1 MEHWRAVTGYEDF
14 YEVSNQGRVRSSSH
28 HVLKLTLSKGYL
40 RIELA
45 KNAKARKHPVHR
57 LVLAAFVGPCPEGKQ
72 GNHKN
77 GVKTDNHLENLE
89 YVTRSENALHA
100 YRVLH
105 RPRQQGSLHGRHKLI
120 ESEVLE
126 IIRRSTTGETL
137 RSIATDFNV
146 CDSTVSQIARG
157 RTWRHLP
164 RPPQEDRRLNYGQ
177 AGSNIPNPV
186 ERFY

>member
-1 MEHWRAVTGYEDF
+1 MEEWRPIAGYEGL
-14 YEVSNQGRVRSSSH
+14 YEISNVGRVRNRVR
-28 HVLKLTLSKGYL
+28 VLTPNVGKDYARIQLANKGQFHRYQ
-40 RIELA
+40 
-45 KNAKARKHPVHR
+45 VHL
-57 LVLAAFVGPCPEGKQ
+57 LVLAAFVGPCPKGKQ

-105 RPRQQGSLHGRHKLI
+105 RPRQQGSLHGCHKLI